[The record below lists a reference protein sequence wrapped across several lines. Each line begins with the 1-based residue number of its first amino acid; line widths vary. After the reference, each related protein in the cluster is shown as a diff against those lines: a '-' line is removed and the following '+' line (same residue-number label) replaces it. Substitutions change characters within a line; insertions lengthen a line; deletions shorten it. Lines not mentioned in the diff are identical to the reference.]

1 MLKSEQGFIQFDHK
15 DPEVNADRLKMLHSI
30 YKIESNRVAGPN
42 AGNIPFWCWSEEW
55 MANELGI
62 SDATR
67 RRGLN
72 ALIQG
77 LVSSGHMMKIP
88 KRLSGTTLHT
98 ERESLDGDE
107 DRYITRIA
115 EMVRT
120 IGSIHHF
127 KDIEG
132 MAVERSIS
140 TENEQEN
147 SSVAKFHPQ
156 LIEGVKW
163 IPDLVHSAS
172 REIGM
177 AQAMEQL
184 RGRVSQSGLEKLK
197 SRTEWEQNVT
207 VENALDIVHFVLQ
220 AIEMNF
226 KNELFLS
233 QFQVDAVASSL
244 LQGWKDESH
253 QSSLMI
259 TSGTGTGK
267 TLGFV
272 LPALIDSVIDNFA
285 RQKNRDNTQ
294 KRMSQLLLYPRVDL
308 AIDQEQNLRQI
319 VKCMSKLAEEQ
330 QEDSIGNY
338 AELIPTFRID
348 AGSKIKEPNQNVYD
362 AAARHYAGHNGEA
375 SQILVAGIDS
385 FKNRM
390 FNPHVVAS
398 LRQNLHRVV
407 LDEIHLSEGL
417 TGAHHSAMLNRLR
430 NISQA
435 DTAGRFVQFIGCS
448 ATIARP
454 RRHAARLWF
463 GNESKQPQVELIQA
477 IDDDSKGRPTLI
489 RNHIL
494 ATNRRSL
501 DRIGSLYDM
510 TTLVGHQ
517 RRHHSFSVKRGKNPN
532 PPVKT
537 WQKTIGFADSLNIV
551 GRWQEQMTINETTR
565 KLDEIKPDSKEQ
577 VALPYAHWFSEP
589 LSKIHED
596 GKKICA
602 ECRSCTKSS
611 TIELSRNMLKKIK
624 IKESSRSEENAQF
637 AMEALDVVLP
647 DDGSET
653 ITVSSL
659 DGCPFLQAGTCWHFA
674 PKSDAK
680 EDRPQGKTKAFRDV
694 LRVRQHTANTRS
706 GGNSNQETGSYD
718 GANALFKAK
727 PYEAYGESAGKD
739 VLYDV
744 VVATPTLEVGIDM
757 DNVTDVLT
765 HKAIRNIA
773 SYRQK
778 VGRAGRKEFTDVS
791 TSTLISRRPGDFQHY
806 RSPYRLITKKMVEP
820 VPLATSNRAVKRNH
834 AYMAI
839 QEWLALQRHFIDR
852 LNLRQKGTWEARLR
866 AAVNHLEKSDN
877 KDYLFRYLAAF
888 GIGEDMAS
896 EALKVFLSHLNLF
909 LKKVKI
915 ETKEEPFT
923 VAALVL
929 DYSGT
934 SGKYPDINDAEG
946 PQADSSAK
954 TTRRL
959 RQCVKNADTGRT
971 SIVEDSPD
979 VNLSS
984 CIQASEAV
992 QEFVDGKGINK
1003 NEVVNI
1009 LGAALQEVKNIS
1021 PEVKEDFDME
1031 VDAITRALQKAKE
1044 LIEDMG
1050 EAYQAPDHLQL
1061 AREIVKLRKRIQ
1073 TSYLQDLLRN
1083 CPILQ
1088 REPDYSMTG
1097 AFHINPHES
1106 KVLVKQTGKFR
1117 TETGDW
1123 QDREILETEAISVAM
1138 RDYLPGG
1145 WTYRNQGIA
1154 KHVVSG
1160 EVAAHSFHIDLA
1172 EKENTLDGLPMP
1184 VAKRTSTKSSA
1195 WLESKIPVW
1204 ARGNILKNKE
1214 IELLQLK
1221 EVYIQK
1227 NKGPQDGNRTD
1238 HAKIGLAPDANL
1250 AIGMDF
1256 KGESAH
1262 ALRRSMIPNCYPIH
1276 WTLCATEHA
1285 NEKDFGAEVTQFI
1298 PDLTKSER
1306 TPGARQHPLAAHLFD
1321 SIKFCEG
1328 LDIQHLVSGL
1338 ERGPTLERLS
1348 YKFNKKWAMFVDQ
1361 YTTQSLVFHLSEN
1374 IKQAIAQHASELL
1387 QQPFETAH
1395 LEAWGLYLDEIG
1407 ALIHEDKTVDVFT
1420 RQDFIDAQLHAV
1432 KKLLGQMP
1440 ATFGEFLETL
1450 NNQDLDMR
1458 SSIDLKIESKDDGR
1472 GGDSLNALYN
1482 MHAGDEYNIDHDW
1495 FKEKWVKRAFM
1506 NTLGGLLVEEGTT
1519 YAGVDQQKLG
1529 YTFDD
1534 TNDVIYLFDADAE
1547 GNGTV
1552 EMIKEFMHIPEAARA
1567 AQHVF
1572 NGEQLPTEDFFTGL
1586 ERKLTL
1592 CSEHIIHTHALNEN
1606 LDEQLIPND
1615 WREEGKRLASSQ
1627 KGVWRELEVESARLA
1642 SLEARMIEFG
1652 SRHDEPPGS
1661 RDKKRQALDLC
1672 SYGCPICESTT
1683 NIVPYHAKRALTS
1696 RGLLDVIV
1704 SLKDANHFVLVSDN
1718 ADELAS
1724 MESRLG
1730 KSDDDI
1736 SYRYTHEDD
1745 SKGAYNEVHVA
1756 VPTQIGIIG
1765 DRSSNGQDWGF
1776 LTRLAE
1782 EVRGV
1787 DNA

>member
-1 MLKSEQGFIQFDHK
+1 MLKSDQGFIQFDHR
-15 DPEVNADRLKMLHSI
+15 DPEVNEDRLRMLHSI
-30 YKIESNRVAGPN
+30 YRIESNRVAGPN

-72 ALIQG
+72 ALIEG
-77 LVSSGHMMKIP
+77 LVSAGHMMKIP
-88 KRLSGTTLHT
+88 KRLPGTTFHT
-98 ERESLDGDE
+98 ERESLDGE
-107 DRYITRIA
+107 EARYITRMA

-147 SSVAKFHPQ
+147 NAVSKFHPQ

-226 KNELFLS
+226 KNDLFLS

-253 QSSLMI
+253 QSAIMI

-330 QEDSIGNY
+330 QEDSICNY
-338 AELIPTFRID
+338 ADLIPTFRID

-362 AAARHYAGHNGEA
+362 AAARHYAGYNGEA

-390 FNPHVVAS
+390 FNPYVVAA

-417 TGAHHSAMLNRLR
+417 TGAHHSTMLNRLR

-463 GNESKQPQVELIQA
+463 GNEAKQPQVELIQA
-477 IDDDSKGRPTLI
+477 IDDDSKGRATLI

-517 RRHHSFSVKRGKNPN
+517 RRDPSFSSKRGKNPN

-611 TIELSRNMLKKIK
+611 TLELSKDMLKKIK
-624 IKESSRSEENAQF
+624 IKESSRSEEIAQF

-659 DGCPFLQAGTCWHFA
+659 DGCPFLQAGTCWYFS
-674 PKSDAK
+674 PRSDAK
-680 EDRPQGKTKAFRDV
+680 EDRPQGKTKAFQDV

-839 QEWLALQRHFIDR
+839 QEWLALQGHFIDR
-852 LNLRQKGTWEARLR
+852 LNLKQKGTWEARLHS
-866 AAVNHLEKSDN
+866 AVNHLSKANN
-877 KDYLFRYLAAF
+877 KDHLFRYLAAF
-888 GIGEDMAS
+888 GINEDMAS

-909 LKKVKI
+909 LKNVKV

-929 DYSGT
+929 DYNKT
-934 SGKYPDINDAEG
+934 SGKYPDITDAEG
-946 PQADSSAK
+946 PQADSTDK
-954 TTRRL
+954 TLRRL
-959 RQCVKNADTGRT
+959 RDCVDRANRART
-971 SIVEDSPD
+971 SIVEDSPEVD
-979 VNLSS
+979 LRT
-984 CIQASEAV
+984 CIEASEAV
-992 QEFVDGKGINK
+992 LNFVEGNGIVK
-1003 NEVVNI
+1003 DEVLSI
-1009 LGAALQEVKNIS
+1009 LLAALKEVSNIS
-1021 PEVKEDFDME
+1021 SEIQEDFEMDVE
-1031 VDAITRALQKAKE
+1031 DLTKAFERAKK
-1044 LIEDMG
+1044 LIDEMG
-1050 EAYQAPDHLQL
+1050 EAYQAPEHLQL
-1061 AREIVKLRKRIQ
+1061 AREIVKLRKGWE

-1088 REPDYSMTG
+1088 KEPDYSMTG
-1097 AFHINPHES
+1097 AFHINPHEP
-1106 KVLVKQTGKFR
+1106 KVLVKQTGRFK

-1123 QDREILETEAISVAM
+1123 QDREIVETEAISVAM

-1145 WTYRNQGIA
+1145 WTYRNRGMA

-1160 EVAAHSFHIDLA
+1160 EVTDHTFHIDLA
-1172 EKENTLDGLPMP
+1172 DKENTLDGLPMP
-1184 VAKRTSTKSSA
+1184 VANKESTMPST
-1195 WLESKIPVW
+1195 WLDAKIPVW
-1204 ARGNILKNKE
+1204 ARGNIPTNKE

-1227 NKGPQDGNRTD
+1227 NKGPMVGNRRD
-1238 HAKIGLAPDANL
+1238 NAKIGLAPESNL
-1250 AIGMDF
+1250 ALGMDC
-1256 KGESAH
+1256 KGESGQA
-1262 ALRRSMIPNCYPIH
+1262 RRTSMIPNCYPIH
-1276 WTLCATEHA
+1276 WTLCATGQAHER
-1285 NEKDFGAEVTQFI
+1285 DFGVEVNQFVPDNTQ
-1298 PDLTKSER
+1298 SER

-1321 SIKFCEG
+1321 SIRYCEG

-1338 ERGPTLERLS
+1338 ERGTLERLS

-1361 YTTQSLVFHLSEN
+1361 YTTQGLVFHLSEN
-1374 IKQAIAQHASELL
+1374 IKQTITKHASELL

-1395 LEAWGLYLDEIG
+1395 LEAWGLYLDETG
-1407 ALIHEDKTVDVFT
+1407 ALVHDDKTVDVFT

-1432 KKLLGQMP
+1432 KHLLGQMP

-1472 GGDSLNALYN
+1472 GGDALNALYN
-1482 MHAGDEYNIDHDW
+1482 LHVGKQYEIDQEW
-1495 FKEKWVKRAFM
+1495 FKEKWVKRTFM

-1534 TNDVIYLFDADAE
+1534 ANDVIYLFDADAE

-1586 ERKLTL
+1586 ERKLML
-1592 CSEHIIHTHALNEN
+1592 CSEHVIHTYALNEELDQN
-1606 LDEQLIPND
+1606 LVPND
-1615 WREEGKRLASSQ
+1615 WKEEGKRLASSQ
-1627 KGVWRELEVESARLA
+1627 NQGVWNQLNVESARLA

-1652 SRHDEPPGS
+1652 SRHDEPTGE

-1696 RGLLDVIV
+1696 RGLLDTIV
-1704 SLKDANHFVLVSDN
+1704 SLKDANHFLLVSDDT
-1718 ADELAS
+1718 DELAS
-1724 MESRLG
+1724 MEALLG
-1730 KSDDDI
+1730 RSDEHI
-1736 SYRYTHEDD
+1736 SYHYTHQDD
-1745 SKGAYNEVHVA
+1745 SKGAYNEAHTA
-1756 VPTQIGIIG
+1756 VPTQIGIMG
-1765 DRSSNGQDWGF
+1765 VRSSNGRDWGF
-1776 LTRLAE
+1776 LSRLAE
-1782 EVRGV
+1782 EAWGE
-1787 DNA
+1787 DHA

>member
-15 DPEVNADRLKMLHSI
+15 DPAVNENHLKLLHSI
-30 YKIESNRVAGPN
+30 YKVESNKVAGPN
-42 AGNIPFWCWSEEW
+42 AGNIPFWCWSESW

-72 ALIQG
+72 ALVEG

-88 KRLSGTTLHT
+88 KRLPGTTLHT

-107 DRYITRIA
+107 DRYITRMA

-140 TENEQEN
+140 TENENEN

-184 RGRVSQSGLEKLK
+184 RGRVRQSQLQMLS
-197 SRTEWEQNVT
+197 SRTEWEQNIT

-220 AIEMNF
+220 AIEVNF
-226 KNELFLS
+226 KNELYLS

-244 LQGWKDESH
+244 LQGWKDGSH
-253 QSSLMI
+253 QSALMI

-319 VKCMSKLAEEQ
+319 VNCMSKLAEEQ

-338 AELIPTFRID
+338 ADLIPTFRID
-348 AGSKIKEPNQNVYD
+348 AGEKIKEPNQNVYD

-477 IDDDSKGRPTLI
+477 IDDDSKGRATLI

-532 PPVKT
+532 PRVKT

-611 TIELSRNMLKKIK
+611 TLELSRDMLKMIK
-624 IKESSRSEENAQF
+624 IKDSSRSEEVAQF

-647 DDGSET
+647 YDGSET

-680 EDRPQGKTKAFRDV
+680 EDRPQGKTKAFQDV

-757 DNVTDVLT
+757 VNVTDVLT

-806 RSPYRLITKKMVEP
+806 RSPYRLITKRMVEP

-839 QEWLALQRHFIDR
+839 QEWLALRGHFIDR

-866 AAVNHLEKSDN
+866 AAVNHLEKADN

-888 GIGEDMAS
+888 GIGEDMAT
-896 EALKVFLSHLNLF
+896 EALKVFLGHLKLF
-909 LKKVKI
+909 LKKVKV

-929 DYSGT
+929 DYNRT
-934 SGKYPDINDAEG
+934 AGKYSEITDAEG
-946 PQADSSAK
+946 FPADSF
-954 TTRRL
+954 TRTLRRL
-959 RQCVKNADTGRT
+959 RDCVDRANKART
-971 SIVEDSPD
+971 SIVEDSSEVD
-979 VNLSS
+979 LRT
-984 CIQASEAV
+984 CIEASEAIL
-992 QEFVDGKGINK
+992 EFVDGKRNDK
-1003 NEVVNI
+1003 NEVLNI
-1009 LGAALQEVKNIS
+1009 LLAALQEVNGIS
-1021 PEVKEDFDME
+1021 SEIQEDFEPEVEDL
-1031 VDAITRALQKAKE
+1031 TRAFQRAKQ
-1044 LIEDMG
+1044 LIEEMG

-1061 AREIVKLRKRIQ
+1061 GREIVKLISPLQ

-1088 REPDYSMTG
+1088 KEPDYSMTG
-1097 AFHINPHES
+1097 AFHINPHEP
-1106 KVLVKQTGKFR
+1106 KVLVKQTGRFK

-1123 QDREILETEAISVAM
+1123 QDRESVETEAISVAM

-1145 WTYRNQGIA
+1145 WTYRNRGIA

-1160 EVAAHSFHIDLA
+1160 EVSAHTFHIDLA
-1172 EKENTLDGLPMP
+1172 VKENTLDGLPMP
-1184 VAKRTSTKSSA
+1184 IATRTSTKSST
-1195 WLESKIPVW
+1195 WLDSNIPVW
-1204 ARGNILKNKE
+1204 ARGNIPTNKE
-1214 IELLQLK
+1214 IEFLQLK
-1221 EVYIQK
+1221 EVFIQK
-1227 NKGPQDGNRTD
+1227 NKGPMVGNRRD
-1238 HAKIGLAPDANL
+1238 HAKVGLHTESNL
-1250 AIGMDF
+1250 AIDMDC
-1256 KGESAH
+1256 KGESSQA
-1262 ALRRSMIPNCYPIH
+1262 RRTSMIPNCYPIH

-1285 NEKDFGAEVTQFI
+1285 HEKDFGTEVNQFVPDNTQ
-1298 PDLTKSER
+1298 SER
-1306 TPGARQHPLAAHLFD
+1306 TPGAQQHPLAAHLFD
-1321 SIKFCEG
+1321 SIKFCDG

-1338 ERGPTLERLS
+1338 ERGTLERLS

-1361 YTTQSLVFHLSEN
+1361 YTTQGLVFHLSET
-1374 IKQAIAQHASELL
+1374 IKQTIAQHASELL

-1395 LEAWGLYLDEIG
+1395 LEAWGLYLDETE
-1407 ALIHEDKTVDVFT
+1407 ALVYDDKTVDVFT

-1432 KKLLGQMP
+1432 KHLLGQMP

-1450 NNQDLDMR
+1450 NHQDLDLR

-1482 MHAGDEYNIDHDW
+1482 IHAGNPYKVDQEW
-1495 FKEKWVKRAFM
+1495 FKEKWVKRTFM

-1586 ERKLTL
+1586 ERKLML

-1606 LDEQLIPND
+1606 LDQNLIPND
-1615 WREEGKRLASSQ
+1615 WKEEGRRLASSSNQ
-1627 KGVWRELEVESARLA
+1627 VVWGQLNVQSARLA

-1652 SRHDEPPGS
+1652 SRHDDDSGI

-1704 SLKDANHFVLVSDN
+1704 SLKDANHFTLVSDDM
-1718 ADELAS
+1718 DELAS
-1724 MESRLG
+1724 MEARLG
-1730 KSDDDI
+1730 RSEESI
-1736 SYRYTHEDD
+1736 SYHYTHQDD

-1765 DRSSNGQDWGF
+1765 DRSSNGQNWGF

-1782 EVRGV
+1782 EVRGE